1 MFSKS
6 YFNQKVER
14 FTQTKEE
21 FNACFKRKD
30 FVAANERLKEM
41 YDLIESMRATAR
53 CSAYEELDFE
63 SYNYAMQETTTCDL
77 FFKQAFKTFTDALVN
92 NINE

>member
-21 FNACFKRKD
+21 FNACLKRKD
-30 FVAANERLKEM
+30 FVAANERLIEM
-41 YDLIESMRATAR
+41 YDMIESMRATAR

-63 SYNYAMQETTTCDL
+63 SYDYAMQETALCESI
-77 FFKQAFKTFTDALVN
+77 FKQSFKTLTKAVIN
-92 NINE
+92 NFNK